1 MRKLIFIS
9 ILCAFITAPALA
21 GIMKVEV
28 TGGVGTTA
36 GGEFLDLVVS
46 GPIGELYDVDSYI
59 STFCV
64 ETQETVGGNQYW
76 VTLSDRAIEGGEPS
90 GSGGVGYDV
99 LDDETAWI
107 YAQWLDVMD
116 HTEYYANLVQNAI
129 WIIEDEGGD
138 PFFPGVAALITA
150 AEAAVD
156 DGWENPNIMVMN
168 LWNDEECEDNAQ
180 DHLVRVPVP
189 AGILLGILGLG
200 VAGIKLRKYA

>member
-21 GIMKVEV
+21 GMQVQV
-28 TGGVGTTA
+28 NSGVGNTA
-36 GGEFLDLVVS
+36 GGEFLDYVVS
-46 GPIGELYDVDSYI
+46 GPIGVYGTGSSI

-64 ETQETVGGNQYW
+64 ETEETVGGGTYW
-76 VTLSDRAIEGGEPS
+76 VTLSDRAIEGGEG

-107 YAQWLDVMD
+107 YTQWLDAIP
-116 HTEYYANLVQNAI
+116 HTPDSADNVQNAI
-129 WIIEDEGGD
+129 WIIEGESGEHSVNVDL
-138 PFFPGVAALITA
+138 LIDA